1 MVQKKE
7 DFRIGK
13 DERVFD
19 IGARIRELRNEQ
31 KMSQQQLA
39 ECIGV
44 TTRTLQN
51 YETHQRKLDINLVL
65 LLCDALNVSPNEF
78 FQWDDNN
85 HPDEGRPPVLFG
97 DVMADLNQ
105 MDQDDV
111 ADLYQHICEAKS
123 LLEVALNTK
132 NHVDYRWFLKAVHQ
146 QKKKESK
153 KFIYT

>member
-13 DERVFD
+13 DEHVFD

-111 ADLYQHICEAKS
+111 ADLYPHICEAKS

>member
-1 MVQKKE
+1 MVQKRE
-7 DFRIGK
+7 DFQLTR
-13 DERVFD
+13 DEHVLD

-65 LLCDALNVSPNEF
+65 LLCDALHVSPNEF
-78 FQWDDNN
+78 FQWDDNG
-85 HPDEGRPPVLFG
+85 HSEESRPPVLVG

-105 MDQDDV
+105 MDPDDV
-111 ADLYQHICEAKS
+111 EDLYQHICEAKS
-123 LLEVALNTK
+123 LLEVALNTQ
-132 NHVDYRWFLKAVHQ
+132 NHVDYRWFLKVVHQ

>member
-1 MVQKKE
+1 MVQKRE
-7 DFRIGK
+7 GFQLTR
-13 DERVFD
+13 DEHMIDV
-19 IGARIRELRNEQ
+19 GVRIRELRNEQ

-65 LLCDALNVSPNEF
+65 LLCDALNISPNEF

-85 HPDEGRPPVLFG
+85 NPNERQPQVLIG
-97 DVMADLNQ
+97 EVMADLNQ

>member
-13 DERVFD
+13 DEHVFD

-85 HPDEGRPPVLFG
+85 DPDEGRPPVLFG

-123 LLEVALNTK
+123 LLEVALNTQ